1 MMALGVLGVVM
12 MLAMLN
18 LPSEITGAPEP
29 SMGDWD
35 IRVDFDAN
43 GGTDAPEPVTLM
55 AQIKGTGIYHI
66 IWQSAVFSTPDH
78 DLDDFPEQQ
87 PIRPG
92 CDFLGWSL
100 YDDNDPSNILSTN
113 GLTVLYDDILEE
125 NQESITLY
133 AVWDMTSTPLEFLSN
148 PGDGTITFT
157 R

>member
-1 MMALGVLGVVM
+1 
-12 MLAMLN
+12 MLAISN
-18 LPSEITGAPEP
+18 LPSEITGAPGP
-29 SMGDWD
+29 SLGDWD

-43 GGTDAPEPVTLM
+43 GGTGVPEPVTLM
-55 AQIKGTGIYHI
+55 VQITGTGIYQI
-66 IWQSAVFSTPDH
+66 IWQSAVFSTTDR

-133 AVWDMTSTPLEFLSN
+133 AVWNMTSTPLEFLSN